1 MTEKKTAIAE
11 AYMQKQLKGA
21 LTEGVIWKQIL
32 RYFFPIL
39 LGTFFQQLYNTVDAW
54 VVGNFVDAA
63 QKDASLAA
71 VGGTTGAVIA
81 LIVNFFVGLSS
92 GATVVLSQRY
102 GRGDEDGARKATHT
116 AIALSVVGGAVLMVI
131 GILLT
136 PWSLTAMGVTE
147 EVIDGAI
154 SYMRIYFAGIIGN
167 LLYNMGSGI
176 LRAIGDSKR
185 PMIFLIIC
193 CLLNIVLDLLF
204 VAVFHMG
211 VAGAAIATILAQA
224 ISAALVLITLAR
236 AKGECY
242 ALHVKELRMDR
253 VLLPEILRIGL
264 PIGLQ
269 STMYNIANVIIQS
282 NINSFGTAA
291 MAANTAY
298 GRIDSMFWMIIGAY
312 GVTLVTFVGQ
322 NYGAVKY
329 ERIRRGAVTCS
340 VLSAATTILITA
352 LMLIFGRPLLG
363 IFTDSEEVLKV
374 GLTMMAWEAPFYISY
389 VPIEMLSGT
398 MRGMGNS
405 LSPMLTICGGICGFR
420 LLWLFAVLPLN
431 KTVPMLMLSYG
442 LSWTLTSILMLIIF
456 INFGKKAFLFGEN
469 KLQ

>member
-1 MTEKKTAIAE
+1 
-11 AYMQKQLKGA
+11 MQKQLRGS

-54 VVGNFVDAA
+54 VVGNFEGDAA
-63 QKDASLAA
+63 LAA
-71 VGGTTGAVIA
+71 VGGTTGV
-81 LIVNFFVGLSS
+81 LISLLVNFFVGLSS
-92 GATVVLSQRY
+92 GATVVLSQCY
-102 GRGDEDGARKATHT
+102 GRRDEDGAEKSVHT
-116 AIALSVVGGAVLMVI
+116 AIMLSIVGGAVLMI
-131 GILLT
+131 PGILLA
-136 PWSLTAMGVTE
+136 PWALRTMGATQD
-147 EVIDGAI
+147 VIGGAI
-154 SYMRIYFAGIIGN
+154 SYIRIYFIGIIGN

-176 LRAIGDSKR
+176 LRAIGDSRR

-204 VAVFHMG
+204 VAVFKLG

-224 ISAALVLITLAR
+224 ISAALVLITLMR

-242 ALHVKELRMDR
+242 RLRVNRLRMDP

-269 STMYNIANVIIQS
+269 STMYNIANIIIQS
-282 NINSFGTAA
+282 NINSFGTNA

-298 GRIDSMFWMIIGAY
+298 GRVDCIFWMIIGAY

-322 NYGAVKY
+322 NYGARKY
-329 ERIRRGAVTCS
+329 ARIREGFKTCFL
-340 VLSAATTILITA
+340 LSAATTVLIIGI
-352 LMLIFGRPLLG
+352 MLLFGRPLLMM
-363 IFTDSEEVLKV
+363 FTRSEDVIKI
-374 GLTMMAWEAPFYISY
+374 GLTMMLWESPFYICY

-405 LSPMLTICGGICGFR
+405 LAPMLTICGGICGFR
-420 LLWLFAVLPLN
+420 LLWLFLVLPLN

-442 LSWTLTSILMLIIF
+442 LSWALTSLIMLVIF
-456 INFGKKAFLFGEN
+456 LNFAKKSFLYGEL
-469 KLQ
+469 KID